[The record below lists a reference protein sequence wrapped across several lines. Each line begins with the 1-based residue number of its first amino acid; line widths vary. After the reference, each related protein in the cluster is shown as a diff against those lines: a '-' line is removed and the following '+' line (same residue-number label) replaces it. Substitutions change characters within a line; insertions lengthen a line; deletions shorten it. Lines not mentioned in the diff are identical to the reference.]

1 MNFRPLL
8 LVLLVAVCAA
18 ALIQYALSTGDG
30 TVESSE
36 VGERP
41 ARYELTQVRW
51 QRLNDAGQIEFRA
64 QAVRLRQY
72 RDDSAE
78 LSELQLDA
86 LGGLDSPWRV
96 RAPSGTVPSRE
107 QRIRLNGPVIA
118 DGRLTPNEP
127 AQVIAEN
134 LWVDSVKKELSTD
147 EPVRVETPTRSA
159 RARGLRTD
167 FKGRQ
172 LNLLHDVEVTYAH
185 TP

>member
-8 LVLLVAVCAA
+8 LVLLVAVSAIALVQYTLNTSQAPA
-18 ALIQYALSTGDG
+18 AL
-30 TVESSE
+30 SE
-36 VGERP
+36 AGERP
-41 ARYELTQVRW
+41 ARYELSQVRW
-51 QRLNDAGQIEFRA
+51 QRLNEAGQLEFRA

-72 RDDSAE
+72 NDDSAE

-86 LGGLDSPWRV
+86 LGGLDSPWQI
-96 RAPSGTVPSRE
+96 RAPSGTVPSRQ

-127 AQVIAEN
+127 AQLTADN
-134 LWVDSVKKELSTD
+134 LWVDSVKKELST
-147 EPVRVETPTRSA
+147 EGPVTVETPTRSA